1 MVKLDFEKS
10 DINNKNKEIKKLRLK
25 NYSKNRILSIKKIS
39 PKDILKYKASCI
51 WEGNLDDIREDR

>member
-25 NYSKNRILSIKKIS
+25 NYSKNRILSIKKLV
-39 PKDILKYKASCI
+39 LKI
-51 WEGNLDDIREDR
+51 F

>member
-25 NYSKNRILSIKKIS
+25 NYSKNRILSIKKIV
-39 PKDILKYKASCI
+39 LKI
-51 WEGNLDDIREDR
+51 F

>member
-10 DINNKNKEIKKLRLK
+10 DINNKDKEIKKLRLK

-39 PKDILKYKASCI
+39 PKDILKYKGSCI
-51 WEGNLDDIREDR
+51 WVGNLDDIREDR

>member
-25 NYSKNRILSIKKIS
+25 NYSKNRILSIKK
-39 PKDILKYKASCI
+39 
-51 WEGNLDDIREDR
+51 N

>member
-39 PKDILKYKASCI
+39 PKDILKYKGFCI
-51 WEGNLDDIREDR
+51 WEGNLNDMR

>member
-39 PKDILKYKASCI
+39 SKDILKYKGSCI
-51 WEGNLDDIREDR
+51 WEGNLDDMR

>member
-25 NYSKNRILSIKKIS
+25 NYSKNRILSIKKI
-39 PKDILKYKASCI
+39 K
-51 WEGNLDDIREDR
+51 R

>member
-10 DINNKNKEIKKLRLK
+10 DVNNKNKEIKKLRLK

-39 PKDILKYKASCI
+39 PKDILKYKGSYI
-51 WEGNLDDIREDR
+51 WEGNLDDMR

>member
-25 NYSKNRILSIKKIS
+25 NNPILLTFAGVIFYGSLSIV
-39 PKDILKYKASCI
+39 
-51 WEGNLDDIREDR
+51 GV

>member
-25 NYSKNRILSIKKIS
+25 IIAKIEFY
-39 PKDILKYKASCI
+39 L
-51 WEGNLDDIREDR
+51 

>member
-25 NYSKNRILSIKKIS
+25 NYSKNRILSTKKI
-39 PKDILKYKASCI
+39 K
-51 WEGNLDDIREDR
+51 R